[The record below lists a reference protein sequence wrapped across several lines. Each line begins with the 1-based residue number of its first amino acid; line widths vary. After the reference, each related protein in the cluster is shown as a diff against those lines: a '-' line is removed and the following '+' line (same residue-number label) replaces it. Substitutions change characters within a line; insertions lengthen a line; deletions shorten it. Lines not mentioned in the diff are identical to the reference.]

1 MNMSIEKFLLYVAV
15 MAGVTYLIRML
26 PLVIFKKKI
35 QSRFIK
41 SFLFYVPY
49 AVLAAM
55 TIPDIFF
62 STGNVWS
69 AVAGLVVAVIL
80 AYFEK
85 GLLTVALCACGGV
98 LVVES
103 ILKLL

>member
-85 GLLTVALCACGGV
+85 GLLTVALCACGGI